1 MSVIAPAGFRA
12 RGALR
17 RVYNESM
24 THSWKWLTLAL
35 TTATLAACGSTA
47 PATPEPRPAGTG
59 SVEVT
64 MTGFKNEEGLALV
77 AFFLDESG
85 WPDPGDTTFATISV
99 PIHDGQA
106 VAEFD
111 DVPAGRFAVSAF
123 HDENGDRKLNT
134 GALGI
139 PSEDY
144 GFSADARNT
153 FGPPSF
159 AEASLELAAG
169 ETKQI
174 TIRVK

>member
-1 MSVIAPAGFRA
+1 MQMIAPAIGRE
-12 RGALR
+12 RGADR
-17 RVYNESM
+17 NVYNESM
-24 THSWKWLTLAL
+24 THYRKWLALVL
-35 TTATLAACGSTA
+35 TTTTLAACASA
-47 PATPEPRPAGTG
+47 PPAAPDPRPAGTG

-85 WPDPGDTTFATISV
+85 WPDPGDTTFATVSV

-111 DVPAGRFAVSAF
+111 NVPAGRFAVSVF
-123 HDENGDRKLNT
+123 HDEDGDRELDT

-139 PSEDY
+139 PSEDF
-144 GFSADARNT
+144 GFSADARNV